1 MWKIKAE
8 KWALLGVGVFVVVM
22 ICAGIV
28 GYNEQKEV
36 QEQVNVVEDD
46 IVVIGTYTI
55 GGLRQGLKIHD
66 NKDNVT
72 CWVYRGGHGGGIS
85 CIPDHLLSP

>member
-1 MWKIKAE
+1 MKAE
-8 KWALLGVGVFVVVM
+8 KWALFGVGIFVVLM

-36 QEQVNVVEDD
+36 QEQVNVVEDE
-46 IVVIGTYTI
+46 IELIGSYTL
-55 GGLRQGLKIHD
+55 GGFQQVWKIHD

-72 CWVYRGGHGGGIS
+72 CWIMDGGMS

>member
-1 MWKIKAE
+1 MWKMKAE
-8 KWALLGVGVFVVVM
+8 KWALFGVGIFVVLM

-28 GYNEQKEV
+28 GYHEQKEG
-36 QEQVNVVEDD
+36 QEQVNVVKDTFEE
-46 IVVIGTYTI
+46 IEIIGSYSSN
-55 GGLRQGLKIHD
+55 GVLHMWKIHD

-72 CWVYRGGHGGGIS
+72 CWVGEGGMS